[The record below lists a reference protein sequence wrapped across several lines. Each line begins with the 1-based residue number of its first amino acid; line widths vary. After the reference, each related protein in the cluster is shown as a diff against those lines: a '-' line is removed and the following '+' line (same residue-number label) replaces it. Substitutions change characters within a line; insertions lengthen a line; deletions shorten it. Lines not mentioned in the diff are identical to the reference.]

1 MSDQIYDVLIAG
13 AGPVGLLLACELRQA
28 GDVSVLVVERDQ
40 DPSDVDTP
48 WKKAPLG
55 MRGIN
60 TLSAEALDRRGLL
73 DQIMG
78 EQVFGKRNFSFAES
92 GFSGHFAGMMFDAA
106 KVDRKAEYFKYKLPG
121 PGFSPA
127 PTSLEKMVSA
137 LYKRA
142 KALGVE
148 IIGGVDVTGTSQD
161 EGAEEVVL
169 HAASDKSFR
178 GRYLVGCDGGRS
190 KVRKSA
196 GFEFVGTDAEL
207 MGWTVLC
214 DIDDPNE
221 RLQRGFTRTP
231 TGLYLKVQPGHVGV
245 MAPITDDFDRS
256 KEVTREGFEAI
267 LRKVCGFDDV
277 SVTNMTIA
285 STYTDRAMQAA
296 TYRKGRIFLA
306 GDSAHI
312 HSPLGGQGMNA
323 GIGDAM
329 NLGWK
334 LAAAVQG
341 RVSPDSLDNF
351 LDSYERERHPI
362 GAWITSWTRAQ
373 VQTMKPTLQS
383 QAVADLIRDLIS
395 TSGGSTFF
403 TARFMGVLQKYDLS
417 QGGDKAMHPIV
428 GTSVPDFNFLNGSG
442 RLGDMMRSGRG
453 LLIDFGDEDSELGSL
468 CQGWSDRLDY
478 VRERAQTELGFRA
491 LLVRPD
497 GIVAWATEGE
507 LNVEE
512 VKQSLSRWYGPKKE

>member
-1 MSDQIYDVLIAG
+1 MSDQIFDVLIAG

-28 GDVSVLVVERDQ
+28 GDISVLVVERDE
-40 DPSDVDTP
+40 DPSNVDTP
-48 WKKAPLG
+48 WKKSPLG

-73 DQIMG
+73 DQVIG
-78 EQVFGKRNFSFAES
+78 EQMFAKRTFSFAES

-106 KVDRKAEYFKYKLPG
+106 KVDRKADYFKYKLPG

-142 KALGVE
+142 KELGVE
-148 IIGGVDVTGTSQD
+148 IVGGVDVTGISQD
-161 EGAEEVVL
+161 EGAKEVVL
-169 HAASDKSFR
+169 HAADDKSFR

-214 DIDDPNE
+214 DIDDPHE

-231 TGLYLKVQPGHVGV
+231 TGLYLKVQAGHVGV
-245 MAPITDDFDRS
+245 MAPITEDFDRTR
-256 KEVTREGFEAI
+256 EVTREGFQAI

-277 SVTNMTIA
+277 SVTSMTLA

-306 GDSAHI
+306 GDAAHI

-341 RVSPDSLDNF
+341 RVSPDLLEDF

-362 GAWITSWTRAQ
+362 GAFITANSRAQ
-373 VQTMKPTLQS
+373 VQTMKPDPHS
-383 QAVADLIRDLIS
+383 QAVAELMRDLIS
-395 TSGGSTFF
+395 TPQGTTLM
-403 TARFMGVLQKYDLS
+403 TARFMGVLQKYSLS
-417 QGGDKAMHPIV
+417 QAGDKEVHPV
-428 GTSVPDFNFLNGSG
+428 AGSSVPDFNFLNGSG
-442 RLGDMMRSGRG
+442 RLGDVMRSGHG
-453 LLIDFGDEDSELGSL
+453 LLIEFGDEDSELGSL
-468 CQGWSDRLDY
+468 CQGRSDRLDY
-478 VRERAQTELGFRA
+478 VRERAQDELGFRA

-507 LNVEE
+507 PNVEE
-512 VKQSLSRWYGPKKE
+512 VKESLLRWYGPKKE